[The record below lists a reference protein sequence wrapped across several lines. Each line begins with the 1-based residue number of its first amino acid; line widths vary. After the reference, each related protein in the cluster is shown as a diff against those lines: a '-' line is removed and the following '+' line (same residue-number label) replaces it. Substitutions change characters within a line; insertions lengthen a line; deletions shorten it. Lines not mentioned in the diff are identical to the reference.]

1 MMKKAKVVILLSIVL
16 IGGIVLVTL
25 WGNLR
30 EKKASEVTE
39 KLPKISTQGADMQLE
54 KIRFVEDKHGQ
65 KTWEL
70 EAKSVRQYQ
79 DQNIMIVED
88 VKVTYYAKEGRT
100 LFLTG
105 KQGKVYQDSKN
116 VELVGDVVLTSSDGY
131 QLKTHSV
138 SYRHLEKIVSTSDP
152 VEIEGEQL
160 RIAGKGMLVNMEA
173 KTFKILSQVKTQ
185 LRGRNRDE
193 PKQRRQP
200 SRHSLLPFSLYHFW
214 GGPGEEGG
222 KDQWRKNA

>member
-1 MMKKAKVVILLSIVL
+1 VYLGYALCALHFANWKMKRLKIAILISIVL
-16 IGGIVLVTL
+16 IGGIVLVSL
-25 WGNLR
+25 WANLR
-30 EKKASEVTE
+30 ERKASEAVE
-39 KLPKISTQGADMQLE
+39 KLPKVSTGGADMRLE

-70 EAKSVRQYQ
+70 EANSVQQYQ
-79 DQNIMIVED
+79 DQNIMVLED
-88 VKVTYYAKEGRT
+88 VKVTFYTKEGRT

-116 VELVGDVVLTSSDGY
+116 VELVGNVVLTSSDGY

-138 SYRHLEKIVSTSDP
+138 SYRHLGKIVSTSDP

-160 RIAGKGMLVNMEA
+160 RLTGKGMWVDMEA

-185 LRGRNRDE
+185 LRA
-193 PKQRRQP
+193 
-200 SRHSLLPFSLYHFW
+200 
-214 GGPGEEGG
+214 
-222 KDQWRKNA
+222 RKKV